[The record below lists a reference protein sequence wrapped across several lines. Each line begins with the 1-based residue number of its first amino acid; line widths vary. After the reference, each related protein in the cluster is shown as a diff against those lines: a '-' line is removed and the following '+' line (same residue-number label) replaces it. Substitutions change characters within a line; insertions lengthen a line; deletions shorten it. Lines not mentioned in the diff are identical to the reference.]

1 MAAHCAALFILLL
14 RLSCGWKMRGGN
26 LTASPMRAN
35 ATGQEMASVV
45 NSSSG
50 TGFSFREWYDGH
62 TTGRGIWKWENSLD
76 AYQRH
81 FGLLAGYSLAIAEVG
96 VQSGGSLLMWQGV
109 LGTSVWLYGL
119 DINPKCKAFE
129 GHQVSVIL
137 GDQADPTMWEKFFH
151 STVSVLDILVDDGGH
166 QPQQMFQTLI
176 SPWPHLQPG
185 GQIAIEDI
193 HGEHYLDSFFYPVA
207 WHIGTQWSGTVDSV
221 HVYPFLLIVKKVGQ
235 REGLPA
241 NQLDFSHL
249 SVVRVAD
256 LPALGAAIQQH
267 PGSQIV
273 LQNPSWGPFLTSD
286 GLTNFFSYFIG
297 LHGGAF
303 ADSPAG
309 CRTTSAAV
317 CTNAI
322 SPMTVTQQLVT
333 GIHVYSDRL
342 VVETTAATPVIHAVR
357 KGTEWNDYAG
367 L

>member
-1 MAAHCAALFILLL
+1 M
-14 RLSCGWKMRGGN
+14 
-26 LTASPMRAN
+26 TASPMRAN
-35 ATGQEMASVV
+35 NTGSSVSRV
-45 NSSSG
+45 NG
-50 TGFSFREWYDGH
+50 TSVDGLSFRGWYDGH
-62 TTGRGIWKWENSLD
+62 ATGRGIWKWENALD

-81 FGLLAGYSLAIAEVG
+81 FGMLAGHSLAIAEVG

-109 LGTSVWLYGL
+109 LGPYVWLYGL

-129 GHQVSVIL
+129 GHQVSVTL
-137 GDQADPTMWEKFFH
+137 GDQADPTMWANFFQNI
-151 STVSVLDILVDDGGH
+151 VSVLDILVDDGGH
-166 QPQQMFQTLI
+166 QADQMFQTLI

-193 HGEHYLDSFFYPVA
+193 HGEHYLDSFFKPVA
-207 WHIGTQWSGTVDSV
+207 WHIGTQWSGMVDSV

-235 REGLPA
+235 RDGLPA

-249 SVVRVAD
+249 NAVQVVD
-256 LPALGAAIQQH
+256 LPTLGAAIQH
-267 PGSQIV
+267 NPGSQIV
-273 LQNPSWGPFLTSD
+273 LQNPDWGPFLTSN
-286 GLTNFFSYFIG
+286 GLTNFFTYFNG

-303 ADSPAG
+303 ADSPPG

-322 SPMTVTQQLVT
+322 SPLTTTQQLVT
-333 GIHVYSDRL
+333 GVHVYSDRL
-342 VVETTAATPVIHAVR
+342 IVETAAAQPVIHAVR